1 MTYQGQQKAEKKASF
16 LSIIKWCS
24 RQTGAKIIFDKE
36 EGECPTADIPNRI
49 IHMPKKVAVANSDV
63 VLAILI
69 HESMHIKHTPKWL
82 STLCR
87 DPVDHFI
94 FNALEDC
101 RIETIAVGQLRALT
115 YFLKKLVVDARRID
129 RSDRKLGEKVLLNI
143 ACHASRSKLCD
154 EYDVRRAEIDNRA
167 LITDIKD
174 LYRRIF
180 TVSVAKSFQANVQDL
195 YVKIDEYR
203 KIFNMPKVDPKK
215 EKKEK
220 QPANGVGGEDLK
232 AQVGEDKVQ
241 ATEKSLQQYKGQGPA
256 TGVGDEETLD
266 LTELAGSLV
275 DINEQAKARI
285 KESLKKS
292 VSAIIDEGT
301 MLNCDNLTALLT
313 GDIDEVFTDTQIVK
327 SMRTKVYFLM
337 DVSGSMLTGR
347 FHVPDINNEN
357 NMPNDVSRLTV
368 AVSAF
373 KAISEVMD
381 EARNEYGVDL
391 EYENFMFNANCVK
404 VDKMTED
411 FRGSGGGTNLLWAFK
426 VVMKAVRAD
435 DPANKRIV
443 CVLTDGEVKQVDE
456 IQQLL
461 MSEAQDIRIVFVGIG
476 EDASRHSELIK
487 KRHSITSPEFAEATL
502 INTFEEAL

>member
-24 RQTGAKIIFDKE
+24 RQTGAKIVFDKE
-36 EGECPTADIPNRI
+36 EGECPTADIHNRI
-49 IHMPKKVAVANSDV
+49 IHMPKKIAVANSDV

-82 STLCR
+82 GTLCR
-87 DPVDHFI
+87 DPIDHFI

-101 RIETIAVGQLRALT
+101 RIETTAVGQLRALT
-115 YFLKKLVVDARRID
+115 FFLKKLVVDTRRID

-143 ACHASRSKLCD
+143 ACNASKSRLCD
-154 EYDVRRAEIDNRA
+154 EYEVRRAEIDNRT

-180 TVSVAKSFQANVQDL
+180 TVSLGKSFQSNVQDL

-203 KIFNMPKVDPKK
+203 KIFNMPKQDPKK
-215 EKKEK
+215 EKKEP
-220 QPANGVGGEDLK
+220 QPGNGVGGGDLK
-232 AQVGEDKVQ
+232 AEVGEKKVQ
-241 ATEKSLQQYKGQGPA
+241 EVEKSLQREKSQYPA
-256 TGVGDEETLD
+256 TGCGDEETLD

-292 VSAIIDEGT
+292 VSEIIDEGT
-301 MLNCDNLTALLT
+301 TLNCDNLTALLT
-313 GDIDEVFTDTQIVK
+313 GDIDDCFTDTTSVK
-327 SMRTKVYFLM
+327 TMRTKVYFLM
-337 DVSGSMLTGR
+337 DVSGSMITGKFR
-347 FHVPDINNEN
+347 VPDINNEN
-357 NMPNDVSRLTV
+357 NMPNEVSRLKI

-391 EYENFMFNANCVK
+391 EYENFMFNQSCTK
-404 VDKMTED
+404 VDQMYEANI
-411 FRGSGGGTNLLWAFK
+411 GGGTNLLWAFK
-426 VVMKAVRAD
+426 VVMKAVHAD

-443 CVLTDGEVKQVDE
+443 CVLTDGEVKQVEE
-456 IQQLL
+456 IKQLL
-461 MSEAQDIRIVFVGIG
+461 MQEAQDIRIVFVGIG
-476 EDASRHSELIK
+476 EDASRHSDLIK
-487 KRHSITSPEFAEATL
+487 KRHSITCPEFAEATL